1 MCRTT
6 SWSPHF
12 RLERWAVLDSSWDS
26 SLFPRMKH
34 CQPTQRGCVG
44 RQEGTHAHSPLVKWT
59 NSELPEDLFVSVLLI
74 FLWSL
79 WETAGILRVVLLW
92 CNWYEDNL
100 NEVNAGLLIFSVW
113 IPTRWRCWVLH
124 AWFCWGFFSL
134 SLQPFHHCV
143 NAIWQIFRVSHNDMC
158 EVTIFLIGPLW
169 NYHRICVV
177 FVFNSLITQQ
187 MQLL

>member
-1 MCRTT
+1 
-6 SWSPHF
+6 
-12 RLERWAVLDSSWDS
+12 
-26 SLFPRMKH
+26 MKH

-100 NEVNAGLLIFSVW
+100 NEVNAGLLIFSLCEFLLDEGAECCMLGSVG
-113 IPTRWRCWVLH
+113 V
-124 AWFCWGFFSL
+124 FFSL
-134 SLQPFHHCV
+134 SLQPFHHYV
-143 NAIWQIFRVSHNDMC
+143 NAIWQIFCVSHNDMC
-158 EVTIFLIGPLW
+158 EVMIFLIGPLW

-177 FVFNSLITQQ
+177 FVFYSLITQQ